1 MVPLSTLKH
10 LAVINKRK
18 DTDIV
23 TTCSIM
29 SLTCPLSIVR
39 INVPCRSLV
48 CAHNQCFDALSFLQ
62 LQEQA
67 PTWQCPICS
76 KSISFEAL
84 AVDQY
89 ACSSSIIRSLLL
101 TTLICRYVNDVLA
114 RTPQDMEQVTIE
126 PDGKWSQISEPNVP
140 PNSSSNQTISADDD
154 ELIEIRDMPRL
165 VSVWNGY
172 PLTSNSPHNL
182 SREPPVAS
190 AIVPSGGAKRS
201 HLIIDISS
209 DDEGGEQR
217 RAPKR
222 QNKLSNACSAFTLF
236 QNGTLSSSRNLDG
249 S

>member
-1 MVPLSTLKH
+1 
-10 LAVINKRK
+10 
-18 DTDIV
+18 
-23 TTCSIM
+23 M

-89 ACSSSIIRSLLL
+89 ACSSSMIRWLLL
-101 TTLICRYVNDVLA
+101 TILIFRYVNDVLA
-114 RTPQDMEQVTIE
+114 NTPQDMEQVTIE
-126 PDGKWSQISEPNVP
+126 PDGKWSQISEPDVTP
-140 PNSSSNQTISADDD
+140 STSSNQTVSADDD
-154 ELIEIRDMPRL
+154 ELIEIRDMPRV
-165 VSVWNGY
+165 VSVSNGY
-172 PLTSNSPHNL
+172 PHLTSNSPQNI
-182 SREPPVAS
+182 STEPPTAS
-190 AIVPSGGAKRS
+190 LIVPTGGAKRS

-209 DDEGGEQR
+209 DEEGGEQR
-217 RAPKR
+217 RGPKR
-222 QNKLSNACSAFTLF
+222 QHQLSNACSAFTLF
-236 QNGTLSSSRNLDG
+236 QNGTLSGSRNLEG